1 MPGGPIIQPTSEGF
15 PSATSVAAAA
25 AERDNT
31 ERGVFDPAK
40 PSSTG
45 TGTTQHSALQKALDD
60 LGISE
65 SDVSLSDEDQMMA
78 ELRAGGVDVDDPAVQ
93 SALTNNPEI
102 VASWKAGGEDYTQF
116 FLALQ
121 QEYPIQDL
129 TTYQQ
134 AQQQYRV
141 QDIQEGYNT
150 DFDTTDVSRGMR
162 GQGPPIL
169 PGADTSHFLDEAV
182 MAISEDGTIE
192 PRKGTDFEVQPDTGA
207 YVYRNGVIADP
218 AGGVFYPVGPG
229 SEDVQG
235 STAWLANA
243 RENWSEA
250 QIKAMK
256 ERLIEYGYLPKG
268 SAKETGWG
276 LTLENALKGFYD
288 QKYLHGNTPVV
299 NDGPDGYGAGGTAG
313 SDFVNLHELRGS
325 IQQDVTAQYQT
336 MFGQM
341 PTPEETD
348 RWIQFTVRVG
358 NKLQRMKDFT
368 PAGAASEAEA
378 RLGVRM
384 QESPMG
390 QFEQAQGENTELR
403 DGMVAAAAAARAVG
417 TGY

>member
-1 MPGGPIIQPTSEGF
+1 MPGGPTIVTP
-15 PSATSVAAAA
+15 PDSVAAVVAGAA
-25 AERDNT
+25 TRDNT
-31 ERGVFDPAK
+31 TRGVFDKAK

-45 TGTTQHSALQKALDD
+45 TGTTQHSALQDALDE

-65 SDVSLSDEDQMMA
+65 TDVSLSDEDQMMA

-93 SALTNNPEI
+93 AALTNNPEI

-121 QEYPIQDL
+121 QEYPVQDL

-141 QDIQEGYNT
+141 GDLQAQLGT
-150 DFDTTDVSRGMR
+150 PGTVGVGAGARGER
-162 GQGPPIL
+162 PPML
-169 PGADTSHFLDEAV
+169 PGASTEGFLDEAV
-182 MAISEDGTIE
+182 MAISEDGTLPE
-192 PRKGTDFEVQPDTGA
+192 PRKGVDFEVQPDTGA
-207 YVYRNGVIADP
+207 YVYRNGVIASVEDNYV
-218 AGGVFYPVGPG
+218 GYPVGPG
-229 SEDVQG
+229 SETVPG
-235 STAWLANA
+235 STAWLTNA

-256 ERLIEYGYLPKG
+256 EKLIEFGYLPKG
-268 SAKETGWG
+268 AAKETGWG
-276 LTLENALKGFYD
+276 ITLETAIKGFYD

-299 NDGPDGYGAGGTAG
+299 NDGPGGYGAGGKAG

-325 IQQDVTAQYQT
+325 IQQDVQSQYQT

-417 TGY
+417 TGF